1 MNKQEAARL
10 ILQPTP
16 PPGPTRRPRKRPRSP
31 DGRLLTAGDRRWL
44 EELEQLAA
52 GQQAAHLQAADV
64 QDAEVQAAQQ
74 SSPPA

>member
-1 MNKQEAARL
+1 MHKQEAARL

-16 PPGPTRRPRKRPRSP
+16 PPGPTCRPRKRPRSP

-44 EELEQLAA
+44 KELEQL
-52 GQQAAHLQAADV
+52 QAAET
-64 QDAEVQAAQQ
+64 QDAEVQATQQ

>member
-1 MNKQEAARL
+1 MNKQEAACL

-31 DGRLLTAGDRRWL
+31 DGRLLTAADRRWL
-44 EELEQLAA
+44 KELEQ
-52 GQQAAHLQAADV
+52 LQAADV